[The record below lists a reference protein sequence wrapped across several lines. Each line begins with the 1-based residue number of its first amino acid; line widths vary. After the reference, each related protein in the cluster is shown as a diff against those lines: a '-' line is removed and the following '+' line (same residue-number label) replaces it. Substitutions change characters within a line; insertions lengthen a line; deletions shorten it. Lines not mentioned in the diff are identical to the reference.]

1 LAAFFTAICSNLL
14 ENALASD
21 VSMFRVLTCLTTEHD
36 WRLVIVAG
44 VICFLSSLVAI
55 SLFHNA
61 RATAHTARMN
71 WIIAAGIATGS
82 GIWAT
87 HFIAMLAYDPGIG
100 VAYDLQLTVLS
111 LIAAAAITSLGL
123 AVAVYGPAPWGPA
136 LGGGIVGAGVA
147 SMHYTGI
154 AAVNM
159 PGSINWDPLLVA
171 ASIALGMLLGIAAMA
186 VAARSADKRS
196 RLLAAVLL
204 TLAIVSHHF
213 TAMGAIEIVPDP
225 TRVIDASSL
234 SPSLL
239 AVVIASVA
247 TLVLS
252 MSLVGAFV
260 DHRMRTQNLRLAA
273 AVDHMSQGLGMF
285 DASAR
290 LILVNQAY
298 LTMYGLSAADA
309 KPGCSLHD
317 LFRQRVQVGTFAGD
331 VDRYINNV
339 MEEIREGKPT
349 DKTLEM
355 KDGRIFAISNRPMA
369 DGGWVSTHQDVTV
382 QLCAEQERDRI
393 AADEKRRTAIDTALS
408 GFRER
413 VEALLRTV
421 GDNAI
426 AMRSTATTLFA
437 ASNKNSERAEGA
449 VRESNKASINVD
461 SAASAAEELSASIG
475 EISQQLSQTNNL
487 VGIAVNEAAATNAQ
501 ISGLAQAAQKIG
513 DVVKLIQDVAGQ
525 TNLLAL
531 NATIEAAR
539 AGDAGRGFAVVA
551 SEVKSLAVQT
561 AKATEEISGQ
571 IAAVQASTAAGVGAI
586 ARIAD
591 RMQEINQFTA
601 AAAASVLQQSGATGE
616 ISQNVASAVRGT
628 KEIMMV
634 LGEAATTATETRR
647 SAQTVLTASQA
658 VEAAAANVR
667 AEVEGFLKK
676 VAI

>member
-1 LAAFFTAICSNLL
+1 
-14 ENALASD
+14 
-21 VSMFRVLTCLTTEHD
+21 MYRVLTCLITEHD

-44 VICFLSSLVAI
+44 TICFLASLVAVN
-55 SLFHNA
+55 LFHNA
-61 RATAHTARMN
+61 RATSQAARMN

-100 VAYDLQLTVLS
+100 VSYDLELTALS
-111 LIAAAAITSLGL
+111 LVAAAAITSIGL
-123 AVAVYGPAPWGPA
+123 AVAVYGRPPWGA
-136 LGGGIVGAGVA
+136 GIGGGIVGAGVA
-147 SMHYTGI
+147 AMHYTGMS
-154 AAVNM
+154 AVDL
-159 PGSINWDPLLVA
+159 PGRISWDPLLVA
-171 ASIALGMLLGIAAMA
+171 VSIGLGMLLGIAALT
-186 VAARSADKRS
+186 VAARGADRRAK
-196 RLLAAVLL
+196 LLAAVLL

-213 TAMGAIEIVPDP
+213 TAMGAVEIVPDP
-225 TRVIDASSL
+225 TRVIGAVSL
-234 SPSLL
+234 PPSLL
-239 AVVIASVA
+239 AIAIASIA

-252 MSLVGAFV
+252 MSLVGAFL
-260 DHRMRTQNLRLAA
+260 DHRLRGQNLRLAA

-298 LTMYGLSAADA
+298 VSMYGLSAADA
-309 KPGCSLHD
+309 KPGCSLRD
-317 LFRQRVQVGTFAGD
+317 LFRQRVQAGSFAGD
-331 VDRYINNV
+331 VDRYISGV
-339 MEEIREGKPT
+339 MEEIRAGKPT

-355 KDGRIFAISNRPMA
+355 GDGRIFAISNRPMP

-393 AADEKRRTAIDTALS
+393 KAEDKRRAAVEAALT

-413 VEALLRTV
+413 VETLLRTV

-426 AMRSTATTLFA
+426 TMRSTATALLA
-437 ASNKNSERAEGA
+437 ASHKNSERAEGA
-449 VRESNKASINVD
+449 VRESNKASLNVEG
-461 SAASAAEELSASIG
+461 AAAAAEELSASIG
-475 EISQQLSQTNNL
+475 EISQQLGQTNNL
-487 VGIAVNEAAATNAQ
+487 VGIAVKEAAATNQQ

-561 AKATEEISGQ
+561 AKATEEIAGQ
-571 IAAVQASTAAGVGAI
+571 IAAVQASTAAGVEAI

-616 ISQNVASAVRGT
+616 ISQNVVGAVRGT
-628 KEIMMV
+628 KAIMAV
-634 LGEAATTATETRR
+634 LGEVTVTATETRR
-647 SAQTVLTASQA
+647 SAETVLSASEA
-658 VEAAAANVR
+658 VEAAAADVR
-667 AEVEGFLKK
+667 AEVEGFLDK
-676 VAI
+676 VAV